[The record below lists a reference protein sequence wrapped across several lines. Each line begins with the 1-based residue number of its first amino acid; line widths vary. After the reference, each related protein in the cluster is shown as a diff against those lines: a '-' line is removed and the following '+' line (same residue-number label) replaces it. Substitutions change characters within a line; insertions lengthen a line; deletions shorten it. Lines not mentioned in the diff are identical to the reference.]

1 MVVLEAII
9 LSGSKSVIGDEVVE
23 ELNGKLRGQM
33 VLPGDDTYDEV
44 RTVWNAMIDRK
55 PAIIVRCAGPLDSAG
70 TCY

>member
-33 VLPGDDTYDEV
+33 VLSGDDTYDEV
-44 RTVWNAMIDRK
+44 GTVWN
-55 PAIIVRCAGPLDSAG
+55 AIIVRCAGPPDSAG
-70 TCY
+70 ICY

>member
-33 VLPGDDTYDEV
+33 VL
-44 RTVWNAMIDRK
+44 A
-55 PAIIVRCAGPLDSAG
+55 
-70 TCY
+70 

>member
-33 VLPGDDTYDEV
+33 ALPGDDTYDEV

-55 PAIIVRCAGPLDSAG
+55 PAIIVRCARQPDSAG
-70 TCY
+70 ICY